1 MQLSELIGHKQK
13 QITGLFEWVD
23 FPPLGDERGSLV
35 ALEGQQTVP
44 FDIKRVYYLF
54 GTRPGVAR
62 GFHAHR
68 RLLQVAVCVTGRC
81 RMILD
86 DGLRREEAWLD
97 SPVRGLIIRN
107 MIWREM
113 HDFSPDC
120 VLLVLANEH
129 YDKDDYIRNYQD
141 FLGLQGLKMS

>member
-1 MQLSELIGHKQK
+1 
-13 QITGLFEWVD
+13 
-23 FPPLGDERGSLV
+23 
-35 ALEGQQTVP
+35 
-44 FDIKRVYYLF
+44 
-54 GTRPGVAR
+54 
-62 GFHAHR
+62 
-68 RLLQVAVCVTGRC
+68 
-81 RMILD
+81 MILD